1 MKTGFATAVVVVA
14 LLFGCA
20 ENPQEKAFYEAQKA
34 EQDAVLVAGLV
45 APATISNYRE
55 VIKMN
60 PKSKWAEKAQE
71 RIDFLTKLWQQEQL
85 KR

>member
-1 MKTGFATAVVVVA
+1 MIA
-14 LLFGCA
+14 LLLVGCA

-45 APATISNYRE
+45 APVTISEYKE
-55 VIKMN
+55 VISMN

-71 RIDFLTKLWQQEQL
+71 RIDLLTKLWQQEQL